1 MALHSK
7 VLITG
12 YDGFTGRHL
21 SKLLKINKYDC
32 VGIQSDI
39 TNLKS
44 LKKEIASIEPDYV
57 IHLAGISFTEEKN
70 SSLIYQVNTIGTINL
85 LDAILSLQKIPKK
98 IILAS
103 SASVYGNNNK
113 IVLNEKDILN
123 PVSHYG
129 CSKLSME
136 NLACNYFNKLP
147 IIITRPFNYSGIGH
161 NEKFLIPKII
171 HAFKSKKKSIE
182 LGNID
187 IYREFNDVRDIVM
200 MYMLL
205 LKTPLHSEIVNL
217 CSGKTYKIYDII
229 KTLNDITNIK
239 MNIDINQ
246 KFIRTNEIPS
256 LKGCPTKLNSII
268 SYKCIYQL
276 HETLDWMFVEREIL

>member
-21 SKLLKINKYDC
+21 SKLLNINKYDC

-113 IVLNEKDILN
+113 IVLNDNKKFIT
-123 PVSHYG
+123 G
-129 CSKLSME
+129 KLIFE
-136 NLACNYFNKLP
+136 NL
-147 IIITRPFNYSGIGH
+147 
-161 NEKFLIPKII
+161 
-171 HAFKSKKKSIE
+171 
-182 LGNID
+182 
-187 IYREFNDVRDIVM
+187 
-200 MYMLL
+200 
-205 LKTPLHSEIVNL
+205 
-217 CSGKTYKIYDII
+217 
-229 KTLNDITNIK
+229 
-239 MNIDINQ
+239 
-246 KFIRTNEIPS
+246 
-256 LKGCPTKLNSII
+256 
-268 SYKCIYQL
+268 
-276 HETLDWMFVEREIL
+276 